1 MKLQITLIWRYAFPS
16 TLLLS
21 LLFSCTYVSHAKEPP
36 LIIVTYYSASGNTQK
51 LARAIAEGASQVEGV
66 RVLFAPLDSI
76 TPADLEKA
84 EGIILGSPV
93 YNGNPAPEVLA
104 FINSWPFEGR
114 PMKDKI
120 GAAFATGGGISIGEE
135 EVLMSIL
142 RGMLVHGMIVT
153 GGEEVEAAFGASAIT
168 GEGPF
173 SKKDELDALFTSK
186 GAGLGRRVAGLVLLS
201 QR

>member
-1 MKLQITLIWRYAFPS
+1 ML
-16 TLLLS
+16 
-21 LLFSCTYVSHAKEPP
+21 
-36 LIIVTYYSASGNTQK
+36 
-51 LARAIAEGASQVEGV
+51 
-66 RVLFAPLDSI
+66 APLDSI
-76 TPADLEKA
+76 SLNDLEKA
-84 EGIILGSPV
+84 EAIILGSPV

-114 PMKDKI
+114 PMKNKI

-142 RGMLVHGMIVT
+142 RGMLVHGMLVT

-173 SKKDELDALFTSK
+173 STAGDLDPLFHSK
-186 GAGLGRRVAGLVLLS
+186 AEGLGRRIAELVK
-201 QR
+201 QKQF